1 MPKATAGTV
10 AFEARL
16 YCARVVL
23 PLAVGESVVLG
34 DGEPAVLVPPPLDGG
49 VVVGSGD
56 VVGVVLEV
64 GGLGVV
70 VLAGGFGVL
79 EETGGGL
86 PVSSR
91 GGGGGSAWVTTVVV
105 VLPSGLTETTVV
117 GALDDVVGDSLDGT
131 PPTVDGPLDD
141 GVFGTVC
148 RPACEVPWPPVPP
161 VPPAVVAGSGPASS
175 ATAANAVA
183 TTSPATPSTTYPV
196 RFGLLLFGGAVSIL
210 VTGEFEA
217 DPSGRGIAGSSGVRE
232 RRGRGRESITAFPGG
247 GTREDDLG
255 GEVITVGAAFAQ
267 VVGLCDHCA
276 ESKSPE
282 RMKA

>member
-1 MPKATAGTV
+1 MALG
-10 AFEARL
+10 RL
-16 YCARVVL
+16 GSYCACVVL

-34 DGEPAVLVPPPLDGG
+34 DGEPAVLVPPPVVVVVVGGVGSSDVVGGGVDFVVVGGGFGLDGG
-49 VVVGSGD
+49 GD
-56 VVGVVLEV
+56 
-64 GGLGVV
+64 
-70 VLAGGFGVL
+70 
-79 EETGGGL
+79 TGGGL
-86 PVSSR
+86 PPVSLR

-105 VLPSGLTETTVV
+105 VLPSGLIETTVV
-117 GALDDVVGDSLDGT
+117 GALDDVVADSLVGA
-131 PPTVDGPLDD
+131 PTVDGLLDD
-141 GVFGTVC
+141 GVLGTVC

-161 VPPAVVAGSGPASS
+161 VPPAVLAGSGPASS

-196 RFGLLLFGGAVSIL
+196 RFGLLLFGGAVSTL
-210 VTGEFEA
+210 VTCELEA

-232 RRGRGRESITAFPGG
+232 RRGRGRESITASPGG

-267 VVGLCDHCA
+267 VVGLRDHCA
-276 ESKSPE
+276 QSESPE